1 MAKFKAPHLLLRVGN
16 VVIHHHYDL
25 LIRNPVPVNDLVG
38 VACVC
43 LEEIIPLAFRYH
55 REGGH
60 LGVSLSCRGLPV
72 THSLVVMV

>member
-1 MAKFKAPHLLLRVGN
+1 MAKFKAPHLLFRVGN

-43 LEEIIPLAFRYH
+43 LEEIIPLAFSH
-55 REGGH
+55 LREGGH
-60 LGVSLSCRGLPV
+60 LEICSILQKTDSL
-72 THSLVVMV
+72 